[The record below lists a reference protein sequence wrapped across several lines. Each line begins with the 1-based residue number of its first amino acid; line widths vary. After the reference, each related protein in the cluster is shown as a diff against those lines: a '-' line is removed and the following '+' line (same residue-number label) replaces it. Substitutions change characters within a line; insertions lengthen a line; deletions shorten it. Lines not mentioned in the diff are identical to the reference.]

1 MAFVQLHGPNTGTAD
16 YYTSPNGNTPRLFAD
31 LGWSV
36 SRDNPQSSTLHIGVS
51 GSLFRLAGNYGN
63 SPDPITQ
70 NYGPNSSHSSW
81 IAKYHYTI
89 DISLIIGGVTCQV
102 IHKDSSPSTWTEGGY
117 STNKD
122 NWSFDIDWGSS
133 DNLDVYIQVSGGCYD
148 YEGCDAG
155 NYTAKICSI
164 GVPAYNPYTE
174 PSTYKID
181 PVTTIGIVG
190 QTEYNSKFTVTRGEG
205 TTIDWIDGKVY
216 PDKSWKYGKWDSVVS
231 SILSGKAHVSARL
244 RDASQIGDAKTVTGE
259 FKYTLPSSGE
269 NACTDGAKYKL
280 AVRFSDN
287 HFQWIS
293 GADKP
298 IYTYRKPTFSS
309 FKTIDLKGNNV
320 NLFSPQNNYRLSW
333 VTNSRTWTSL
343 EDNFTTSF
351 ISDNAV
357 ISAKDQ
363 EPLNSYNG
371 SVLTSTRT
379 QVVDNTLINTF
390 YNAEA
395 RSVAVLDVALTGR
408 RSNLSAGN
416 NYYAEDIAK
425 FQIQY
430 QPTQTPTSV
439 SITAKG
445 KDSSGKTITI
455 NVKGKTILI
464 QDMPTISLDWTY
476 PSTVEAAGVVDG
488 YNIYVY
494 SDSKYTTLYK
504 KLTTTS
510 TTYPINS
517 KKDLKRG
524 IMNYIKIV
532 PYYAKP
538 NGKGVIE
545 GTKSYSTE
553 LVRPVSRL
561 DMPVIKY
568 PVTNTTWHNK
578 HFRILLQLPDD
589 GDFESLNLTA
599 ENYRYRD
606 IELNIQADT
615 ESLMYKFSSNPEI
628 FSTTTLSYQKK
639 IAINPSILTTL
650 KDAKKYII
658 KIRVQKNYNLTTTDF
673 STDTS
678 WSAWSNPVSLHIQAV
693 KKQGMLSG
701 QKITAA
707 DFTYVRSNSLRL
719 RDVYPINPL
728 HFNDIA
734 QSKGDIIDYKEYAG
748 ILYSLIGLQQGVNEY
763 CTYDTNRDNIKFNH
777 DITTPLSVPPRIELI
792 TAAEEPEQLPGRNY
806 MKLLVEVMNL
816 LK

>member
-1 MAFVQLHGPNTGTAD
+1 MATYDSNRNDLFGGDSVTYATVQFSSNTATRQCTVTLVSFTVYSYYRLNAKVYVDYNFGGTD
-16 YYTSPNGNTPRLFAD
+16 Y
-31 LGWSV
+31 SV
-36 SRDNPQSSTLHIGVS
+36 TI
-51 GSLFRLAGNYGN
+51 
-63 SPDPITQ
+63 
-70 NYGPNSSHSSW
+70 PNSNIHSNSDW
-81 IAKYHYTI
+81 IAA
-89 DISLIIGGVTCQV
+89 DRRCSVTV
-102 IHKDSSPSTWTEGGY
+102 
-117 STNKD
+117 NKSVTVNYD
-122 NWSFDIDWGSS
+122 NNG
-133 DNLDVYIQVSGGCYD
+133 
-148 YEGCDAG
+148 DASVRL
-155 NYTAKICSI
+155 NFH
-164 GVPAYNPYTE
+164 AYNPAITWVHHNVTVSYDVSFGDSNTTIGCPNIGVYYTE

-181 PVTTIGIVG
+181 PVTKIGIVG
-190 QTEYNSKFTVTRGEG
+190 KTEYNSNFTITRGEG

-216 PDKSWKYGKWDSVVS
+216 PDKSWNYGKWDNVS
-231 SILSGKAHVSARL
+231 SILSGKAHVSTRL
-244 RDASQIGDAKTVTGE
+244 RNSSQIGDAKTVKGE

-269 NACTDGAKYKL
+269 QACTDGAKYKL

-293 GADKP
+293 GDDKT
-298 IYTYRKPTFSS
+298 IYTYRKPTFSN
-309 FKTIDLKGNNV
+309 FKTINAKGNNV
-320 NLFSPQNNYRLSW
+320 ELFSPQNNYRLSW

-343 EDNFTTSF
+343 ENNFTTSF
-351 ISDNAV
+351 MSDSAV

-363 EPLNSYNG
+363 EPSNSYNG

-379 QVVDNTLINTF
+379 QVVDNDLINTF

-395 RSVAVLDVALTGR
+395 RSVAVLDVTLIGR
-408 RSNLSAGN
+408 RSNLSAGS
-416 NYYAEDIAK
+416 NYYAESSAK
-425 FQIQY
+425 FKIQY

-439 SITAKG
+439 SVTAKG
-445 KDSSGKTITI
+445 IDSSGKNTTI
-455 NVKGKTILI
+455 NVKGKTILV
-464 QDMPTISLDWTY
+464 QDMPTVSLDWTY
-476 PSTVEAAGVVDG
+476 PSTVEAAGVVNG

-494 SDSKYTTLYK
+494 SDPKYTTLYK
-504 KLTTTS
+504 TLTTTS

-517 KKDLKRG
+517 EKDLKRG

-561 DMPVIKY
+561 DIPVIKY
-568 PVTNTTWHNK
+568 PVTDTTWHNRY
-578 HFRILLQLPDD
+578 FRILLQLPDD

-615 ESLMYKFSSNPEI
+615 TSLTYKYSSNPEI

-650 KDAKKYII
+650 KDAKKYTI
-658 KIRVQKNYNLTTTDF
+658 KLRIQKNYNLTATDF

-678 WSAWSNPVSLHIQAV
+678 WSAWSDPVVLNIQAV
-693 KKQGMLSG
+693 EKQGMLSG
-701 QKITAA
+701 QEITAA
-707 DFTYVRSNSLRL
+707 HFTYVRGSSLRL

-734 QSKGDIIDYKEYAG
+734 QSKGDSIDYKEYAG
-748 ILYSLIGLQQGVNEY
+748 ILYSLMGLQQGVNEY
-763 CTYDTNRDNIKFNH
+763 CTYDTNKDNIKFNQ
-777 DITTPLSVPPRIELI
+777 DITAPLSVPPRIELI